1 MIKSKKRWGI
11 LGVIMIMLLVPLMF
25 ILTACDEIPGSQTP
39 GGEIPGE
46 ETQEKL
52 VSTYLANTIVTETI
66 ATGAKETD
74 DISDSHFSITLKNG
88 AETGIVSTNEGR
100 VNCTYEIEE
109 DEITINLKFPSSPT
123 NTTWTGTIDGN
134 DIELLV
140 QSDSVLNV
148 YYVYTYNEEASATT
162 IKPGRYIAVERL
174 DVDTDG
180 HRTYSDLTASDS
192 TKVYLFNE
200 DGTYTYDPDGKP
212 LTSTY
217 ETTDYGV
224 ILDNFNIIPG
234 QIGHLEGGYIY
245 LLAVAYEDNSMV
257 YYLYEFVG

>member
-1 MIKSKKRWGI
+1 MEKSKQKFGL
-11 LGVIMIMLLVPLMF
+11 LGLLAVLLLIPFAF
-25 ILTACDEIPGSQTP
+25 ILTACDGFTPQNPGDDNK
-39 GGEIPGE
+39 EN
-46 ETQEKL
+46 L
-52 VSTYLANTIVTETI
+52 VSTYLANTIVAETI
-66 ATGAKETD
+66 ATGARETD

-88 AETGIVSTNEGR
+88 AETGIVSSNEGR
-100 VNCTYEIEE
+100 VNCTYEIEG

-192 TKVYLFNE
+192 TKAYLFNE

-224 ILDNFNIIPG
+224 ILDNTSIIPA

-245 LLAVAYEDNSMV
+245 IFAVAYEDNSMV